1 MSVNFKK
8 YLYDQDGYPAM
19 TSEMAEYAANTLIQN
34 IEYEIFGKIVYAFK
48 IKNIRKVYED
58 AVEDW
63 KVDYRREN
71 QCYLKRAD
79 SGDEADAQYW
89 IGKRYSNWLDFD
101 LNHLRG
107 SAVSSVIRDNYRKE
121 AVDYLNRAA
130 EQNHVEAQVAL
141 ALLEQ
146 DGHGFQMMESAAKA
160 GHGVAQYW
168 MHTAYAEPFEG
179 YSSDEIMDGLLDNTL
194 PSSFPENFDVKT
206 NKKKAKMWF
215 KLALEQGIEDE
226 YDLADYFYKP
236 KDSS

>member
-8 YLYDQDGYPAM
+8 YLYDQDGCPAM
-19 TSEMAEYAANTLIQN
+19 TSEIAEYAANTLIQD

-48 IKNIRKVYED
+48 IKNIRKACED

-101 LNHLRG
+101 LGHLRETG
-107 SAVSSVIRDNYRKE
+107 AYQNIQNNYREK
-121 AVDYLNRAA
+121 AVDYLNRAV

-141 ALLEQ
+141 ALVEQ
-146 DGHGFQMMESAAKA
+146 NEHGFQLMESAAKA

-179 YSSDEIMDGLLDNTL
+179 YSATQVMYMFFSDAL
-194 PSSFPENFDVKT
+194 PSRFPRNFEVKT
-206 NKKKAKMWF
+206 DEKKAKMWLE
-215 KLALEQGIEDE
+215 LAQEQGIEDE